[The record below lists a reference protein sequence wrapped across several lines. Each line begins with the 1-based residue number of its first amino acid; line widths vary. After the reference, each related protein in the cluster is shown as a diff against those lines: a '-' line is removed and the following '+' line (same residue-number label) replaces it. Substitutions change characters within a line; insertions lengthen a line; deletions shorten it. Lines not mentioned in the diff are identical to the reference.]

1 MGHIVKFT
9 SRAELSSEEL
19 ARAVIHAVRDEFEDY
34 TIKDDKLYKKV
45 VINRRDDIKLE
56 EVPKNTISEY
66 RYSRIKAALLV
77 AKNIKMALGIVE

>member
-1 MGHIVKFT
+1 MNVVSFT
-9 SRAELSSEEL
+9 SQAKITDKEL
-19 ARAVIHAVRDEFEDY
+19 ARVVIHAVRDEFEDY

-45 VINRRDDIKLE
+45 VINRRDDVKLE

-66 RYSRIKAALLV
+66 RYERIKAALLV